1 MSARQVREQV
11 SFRNSLLERTPLP
24 RYGSRTS
31 VLLRSHKKTGH
42 ISVSRFR
49 LSVSHL
55 LDFEHALAALAL
67 DDLFSSHASLA
78 ALA

>member
-1 MSARQVREQV
+1 MSAKQVREQV
-11 SFRNSLLERTPLP
+11 SFRNRLLERTPLP
-24 RYGSRTS
+24 RYGSRIS
-31 VLLRSHKKTGH
+31 VLRSNKKTGH

-49 LSVSHL
+49 LGVSHL